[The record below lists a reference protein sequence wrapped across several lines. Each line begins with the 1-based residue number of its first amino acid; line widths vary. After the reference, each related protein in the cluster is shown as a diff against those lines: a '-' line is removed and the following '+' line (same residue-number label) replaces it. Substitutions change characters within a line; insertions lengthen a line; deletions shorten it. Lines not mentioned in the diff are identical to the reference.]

1 MNVDLKIFGQKD
13 HFKRI
18 STLFIQPLKTELKM
32 KENLLLIISIF
43 GIQNDLF
50 NPSTKDMF
58 LLSGLLK

>member
-43 GIQNDLF
+43 GIPNTLF